1 MRKTAENQMYQRT
14 VAGDNLDIQR
24 TLVYQKLKDHGY
36 RLTNQRKLII
46 DVILEKDCSCCKDIF
61 YEVIK
66 RDPTIGVATVYRM
79 MKSLEEIGAI
89 DRRQMFKIC
98 FDAECEKQNVCTV
111 TFEDD
116 TTLVLNAKEWARIVE
131 AGLRYA
137 GYQKSVKEVEV
148 GKCSSCDCSA

>member
-1 MRKTAENQMYQRT
+1 MRKAAENQMYQRV
-14 VAGDNLDIQR
+14 VAGDNIDVQR
-24 TLVYQKLKDHGY
+24 ALVYQKLKAHGY

-46 DVILEKDCSCCKDIF
+46 DVILEQDCSCCKDIF

-98 FDAECEKQNVCTV
+98 FDGECEKPGACTV
-111 TFEDD
+111 TFEDG
-116 TTLVLNAKEWARIVE
+116 TKLVLSAREWARIVE

-137 GYQKSVKEVEV
+137 GYLKLVKGVEV
-148 GKCSSCDCSA
+148 GKCSGCDCSP